1 MNLMPSYSLS
11 RRGSPDPK
19 LELWISPVDE
29 RNLPVDPVFV
39 QAAYHVGVNFFLYRA
54 RALNDESLAL
64 ELAEKAVHRAS
75 RAKRCGPVKDAA
87 AYLARTFSNLVDYEL
102 ERARRFTDLTEGV
115 MRAVGRN
122 TARESALE
130 LDQSIESQELLNSL
144 DETMQFVVWRLY
156 WGFSISE
163 VAKELGITPNTL
175 SKRLSRLRKFLR
187 ETLDHGGPTG
197 GTSKVNG
204 RRTVPRTRPRRDLS
218 AD

>member
-1 MNLMPSYSLS
+1 MPSYSLS
-11 RRGSPDPK
+11 RRCSTEAR
-19 LELWISPVDE
+19 LALWISPVDE

-39 QAAYHVGVNFFLYRA
+39 QAADQVGVDFFLYRA
-54 RALNDESLAL
+54 RELNDESLAL
-64 ELAEKAVHRAS
+64 ELAERAVHRAS
-75 RAKRCGPVKDAA
+75 RAKRCGPLRDAA
-87 AYLARTFSNLVDYEL
+87 AYLARTFSNLVDHEL

-156 WGFSISE
+156 WGFSIGE

-175 SKRLSRLRKFLR
+175 SKRLSRLRKSLR
-187 ETLDHGGPTG
+187 DTLDGGGPMA
-197 GTSKVNG
+197 GTSKVSG
-204 RRTVPRTRPRRDLS
+204 RQTVPRTRPRRDLPQ
-218 AD
+218 D